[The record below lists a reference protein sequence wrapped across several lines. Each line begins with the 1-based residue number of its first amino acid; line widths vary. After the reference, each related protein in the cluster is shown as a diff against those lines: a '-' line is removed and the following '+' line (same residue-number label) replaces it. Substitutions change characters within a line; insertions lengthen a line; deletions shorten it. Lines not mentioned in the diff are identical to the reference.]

1 MHEKSEGHL
10 RKLDGDCIAEKED
23 IDDAW
28 VMFRDE
34 ANASYN
40 AQDDGSLA
48 DYSAEA
54 VRIFDAEELAAFNDE
69 RFSQTLVE
77 QIADAMGIYAGTR
90 GHERFVAQAEQVLR
104 SFEANKG
111 YPAVNYLEIE
121 EWSRRHLDPS
131 GKFVALPGGMQVKP
145 MTQK

>member
-1 MHEKSEGHL
+1 
-10 RKLDGDCIAEKED
+10 
-23 IDDAW
+23 
-28 VMFRDE
+28 
-34 ANASYN
+34 
-40 AQDDGSLA
+40 
-48 DYSAEA
+48 
-54 VRIFDAEELAAFNDE
+54 
-69 RFSQTLVE
+69 
-77 QIADAMGIYAGTR
+77 MGIYAGTR

-111 YPAVNYLEIE
+111 YPAVNYPEIE